1 MRCPLC
7 DNKNTSD
14 YCEDNRRSF
23 YVCECCQLVFV
34 SSDQWLSSE
43 DEKAVYDKHQNAPN
57 DQDYRKFLSRLFIP
71 LLENLKPG
79 DTGLD
84 FGCGPGPTLS
94 VMFEEQ
100 GFSVQLYDIFYNN
113 NPSVLKRHYQFITA
127 TEVIEHLQRPGA
139 VVSQLWQLL
148 KPGGTLG
155 VMTKLLINK
164 EAFSS
169 WHYKNDQTHICFFS
183 RQTFNW
189 LANELDAQLTIV
201 GNDVILLTKPE

>member
-43 DEKAVYDKHQNAPN
+43 DEKAVYDKHQNTPN
-57 DQDYRKFLSRLFIP
+57 DQAYRKFLSRLFIP
-71 LLENLKPG
+71 LLEKLKPG
-79 DTGLD
+79 DAGLD

-100 GFSVQLYDIFYNN
+100 GFPVQLYDIFYNN

-164 EAFSS
+164 EAFLS
-169 WHYKNDQTHICFFS
+169 WHYKNDQTHVCFFS